1 MRGLTIARRLGAHE
15 FLFVANDD
23 APKILEPE
31 FRVHRIPN
39 LGTVFRNYQVDV
51 GATVR
56 KAIPLLWHRQRY
68 VDEVLRLI
76 DQFKP
81 DVCMTDLEYF
91 VPRAAEKAGLH
102 CLTLDHQH
110 VITCCRHGWLPPS
123 MWWDHLLQGITPR
136 YLFRPTEQNLLV
148 SFYAPPVQPRYHA
161 RVVPPILRE
170 SVLRL
175 NPRDDGHVVVY
186 QSNSTHRKLVD
197 FLLQA
202 TNRPCYVFGYDR
214 TEGREGNV
222 IFMKK
227 SEEGFLK
234 LLEGCSYV
242 IQGGGHTLMTEALH
256 LGKPILSLPLKAMVE
271 QCFNALYLE
280 RLNYG
285 MQADMMTLEPALLR
299 RNACPSSGPPSR
311 AGISAATIWSSAW
324 WIPSSAPVPCRYRA
338 RRRWWSRRKSSHHG
352 RASIPVSMIAKRLFR
367 LMRERRFCVGR
378 STRRGNAL
386 CHSPCPYVRSAIP
399 TGVGNTAFSGKL
411 IGAFSVHPHACG
423 EYSSTRCKR

>member
-1 MRGLTIARRLGAHE
+1 M
-15 FLFVANDD
+15 
-23 APKILEPE
+23 
-31 FRVHRIPN
+31 
-39 LGTVFRNYQVDV
+39 
-51 GATVR
+51 
-56 KAIPLLWHRQRY
+56 
-68 VDEVLRLI
+68 
-76 DQFKP
+76 
-81 DVCMTDLEYF
+81 
-91 VPRAAEKAGLH
+91 PRAAEKAGLH

-110 VITCCRHGWLPPS
+110 VITCCRHGWLPPR

-202 TNRPCYVFGYDR
+202 TDRPCYVFGYDR

-299 RNACPSSGPPSR
+299 RFEERLPEF
-311 AGISAATIWSSAW
+311 
-324 WIPSSAPVPCRYRA
+324 
-338 RRRWWSRRKSSHHG
+338 
-352 RASIPVSMIAKRLFR
+352 RASIARGHFCGNDLVFGLVDTFIRTGTLPVSGTPKVV
-367 LMRERRFCVGR
+367 E
-378 STRRGNAL
+378 
-386 CHSPCPYVRSAIP
+386 
-399 TGVGNTAFSGKL
+399 
-411 IGAFSVHPHACG
+411 
-423 EYSSTRCKR
+423 

>member
-1 MRGLTIARRLGAHE
+1 MARILYGIHGTGHGHAMRGLTIARRLGAHE
-15 FLFVANDD
+15 FLFVAKDD

-56 KAIPLLWHRQRY
+56 TAIPLLWHRQRY

-110 VITCCRHGWLPPS
+110 VITCCRHGWLPPR

-170 SVLRL
+170 SVLRKRRRL
-175 NPRDDGHVVVY
+175 A
-186 QSNSTHRKLVD
+186 Q
-197 FLLQA
+197 
-202 TNRPCYVFGYDR
+202 
-214 TEGREGNV
+214 E
-222 IFMKK
+222 
-227 SEEGFLK
+227 
-234 LLEGCSYV
+234 
-242 IQGGGHTLMTEALH
+242 EALAD
-256 LGKPILSLPLKAMVE
+256 GCTPDVLSPGDGAGSIQFENQLKDTD
-271 QCFNALYLE
+271 L
-280 RLNYG
+280 
-285 MQADMMTLEPALLR
+285 
-299 RNACPSSGPPSR
+299 
-311 AGISAATIWSSAW
+311 W
-324 WIPSSAPVPCRYRA
+324 
-338 RRRWWSRRKSSHHG
+338 HG
-352 RASIPVSMIAKRLFR
+352 
-367 LMRERRFCVGR
+367 
-378 STRRGNAL
+378 
-386 CHSPCPYVRSAIP
+386 
-399 TGVGNTAFSGKL
+399 
-411 IGAFSVHPHACG
+411 
-423 EYSSTRCKR
+423 

>member
-1 MRGLTIARRLGAHE
+1 M
-15 FLFVANDD
+15 ANDD

-110 VITCCRHGWLPPS
+110 VITCCRHGWLPPR

-202 TNRPCYVFGYDR
+202 TDRPCYVFGYDR

-285 MQADMMTLEPALLR
+285 MQADMMTLEPALR
-299 RNACPSSGPPSR
+299 RFEERLPEF
-311 AGISAATIWSSAW
+311 
-324 WIPSSAPVPCRYRA
+324 
-338 RRRWWSRRKSSHHG
+338 
-352 RASIPVSMIAKRLFR
+352 RASIARGHFCGNDLVFGLVDTFIRTGTLPVSGTPKVV
-367 LMRERRFCVGR
+367 E
-378 STRRGNAL
+378 
-386 CHSPCPYVRSAIP
+386 
-399 TGVGNTAFSGKL
+399 
-411 IGAFSVHPHACG
+411 
-423 EYSSTRCKR
+423 